1 MVKVYGSPLC
11 PDCRA
16 CKASLDASGIT
27 YDFVDVTGSMPNL
40 KAFLAIRDNNSLFDE
55 VRANHSVGIP
65 CLVNED
71 GSMTLDWEGWMKAHN
86 GKIVKPVEACSLDHK
101 GNC

>member
-71 GSMTLDWEGWMKAHN
+71 GSMTLDWEDWMKAHN
-86 GKIVKPVEACSLDHK
+86 GKIVQPVEACSLDHK

>member
-55 VRANHSVGIP
+55 VRAKHSVGIP

-71 GSMTLDWEGWMKAHN
+71 GSMTWIGKA
-86 GKIVKPVEACSLDHK
+86 G
-101 GNC
+101 